1 MAGENNLASLDG
13 LFKVVY
19 GDKIEN
25 LQPENTK
32 LLQRVPF
39 SNASMIG
46 KD

>member
-1 MAGENNLASLDG
+1 MNNYSQTLDG

-25 LQPENTK
+25 LHPENTK

-39 SNASMIG
+39 VKGQGQIG
-46 KD
+46 KQ